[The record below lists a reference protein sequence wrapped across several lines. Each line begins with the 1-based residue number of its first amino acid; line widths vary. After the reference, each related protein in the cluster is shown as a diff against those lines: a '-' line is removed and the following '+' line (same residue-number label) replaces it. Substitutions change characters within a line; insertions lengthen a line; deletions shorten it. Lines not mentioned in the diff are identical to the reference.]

1 MYQAGGIDK
10 LISQKADAFRK
21 NPEALSQQAQISGDL
36 IAAIADQKLKKEK
49 MEAQR
54 QIALM
59 AQQNPNTIVAQNEQA
74 LAAMSKDDIVKQT
87 TGILGE
93 RQKAAQQKQQAMG
106 IPPQQPQGQPQGQR
120 PPMPQGAPPQGIAGQ
135 PRPNMQGMAGGGII
149 GYKKGEEVKNP
160 AEEDL
165 PSGLEKLTGEVVDWA
180 MDNPMQAVSAGL
192 MFLPGVGWAG
202 SAAIKAAGLA
212 LKAGNVLYKGAK
224 AANYGTK
231 LVQAAK
237 KVPGGLGNLASKAVT
252 RPSSVNKII
261 SKDKTTRP
269 IGREYSPG
277 RATATGAALYGGA
290 SALGAFDQEEE
301 APAAKEMSD
310 ARTPPGA
317 GVLTKEEG
325 DKKYPLQPSTPDS
338 QGGLDSIVGLGEP
351 KPLTPPA
358 ATPATV
364 PPGGGVLTPAALKAR
379 EAAPAGAGAG
389 AGAGGLDSIE
399 IGTPPKFPQTKVS
412 DAVDPKVKEMMDAK
426 LAADPTTARD
436 AEQKRLN
443 EFYRR
448 EKYDKANVDVNAEIE
463 ALRKSQTSP
472 ENEREQQRRAMI
484 LGTIKGGRLGGG
496 LEAVQNTRDNQA
508 KSRMDRL
515 EKKRANVLE
524 TQKADFEIA
533 KQIGEGALG
542 MYTAVAESQ
551 NEAMKLSIALTEADL
566 TAGQTAFTN
575 WYNRQEANIQF
586 KLKDRE
592 LTLTDELN
600 TLIKNSQATQNSRD
614 IELKILKG
622 RADIVKIYKDSQ
634 FNTISPIETKISKG
648 EELTP
653 TENTALRNYE
663 IGLQAAQAPY
673 NAMLDDLFK
682 GVVKENPN
690 ATATATAASAVDPSA
705 KAEDRA
711 ASFLAQ

>member
-21 NPEALSQQAQISGDL
+21 NPEALSQQAKISGDL

-54 QIALM
+54 QVALM
-59 AQQNPNTIVAQNEQA
+59 AQQNPNTIVVQNEQA
-74 LAAMSKDDIVKQT
+74 LAAMSKNDMVKQT

-106 IPPQQPQGQPQGQR
+106 IPPQQPQGQR

-160 AEEDL
+160 TEEDL
-165 PSGLEKLTGEVVDWA
+165 PSGVEKLTGEIVDWA
-180 MDNPMQAVSAGL
+180 TDNPMEAISAGL
-192 MFLPGVGWAG
+192 MFAPGIGWVASGAIRAG
-202 SAAIKAAGLA
+202 AMA

-224 AANYGTK
+224 GADFGAKLANAVKG
-231 LVQAAK
+231 V
-237 KVPGGLGNLASKAVT
+237 GSLASKTVT
-252 RPSSVNKII
+252 RPS
-261 SKDKTTRP
+261 TTAKV
-269 IGREYSPG
+269 GREYSHG
-277 RATATGAALYGGA
+277 RATATGAGLYGGA
-290 SALGAFDQEEE
+290 SALGAFDQEEEE

-325 DKKYPLQPSTPDS
+325 DKKYPLQPSTPAS
-338 QGGLDSIVGLGEP
+338 QGGLDGIVGLGEP

-358 ATPATV
+358 ATV

-379 EAAPAGAGAG
+379 EAAPAGAG
-389 AGAGGLDSIE
+389 GLGSIE
-399 IGTPPKFPQTKVS
+399 IGTAPNFSQTKVS
-412 DAVDPKVKEMMDAK
+412 DAIDPKVKEMMNAK
-426 LAADPTTARD
+426 LAADPATARN
-436 AEQKRLN
+436 AEQERLN
-443 EFYRR
+443 KFYRR
-448 EKYDKANVDVNAEIE
+448 EEYDKANVDVNAEIE

-533 KQIGEGALG
+533 QKIGEGAL
-542 MYTAVAESQ
+542 VC
-551 NEAMKLSIALTEADL
+551 
-566 TAGQTAFTN
+566 
-575 WYNRQEANIQF
+575 IQ
-586 KLKDRE
+586 
-592 LTLTDELN
+592 
-600 TLIKNSQATQNSRD
+600 
-614 IELKILKG
+614 
-622 RADIVKIYKDSQ
+622 
-634 FNTISPIETKISKG
+634 P
-648 EELTP
+648 
-653 TENTALRNYE
+653 
-663 IGLQAAQAPY
+663 
-673 NAMLDDLFK
+673 
-682 GVVKENPN
+682 
-690 ATATATAASAVDPSA
+690 
-705 KAEDRA
+705 
-711 ASFLAQ
+711 

>member
-21 NPEALSQQAQISGDL
+21 NPEALSQQAKISGDL

-54 QIALM
+54 QVALM
-59 AQQNPNTIVAQNEQA
+59 AQQNPNTIVVQNEQA
-74 LAAMSKDDIVKQT
+74 LAAMSKNDMVKQT

-106 IPPQQPQGQPQGQR
+106 IPPQQPQGQR

-160 AEEDL
+160 TEEDL
-165 PSGLEKLTGEVVDWA
+165 PSGVEKLTGEIVDWA
-180 MDNPMQAVSAGL
+180 TDNPMEAISAGL
-192 MFLPGVGWAG
+192 MFAPGIGWVGSGAIRAG
-202 SAAIKAAGLA
+202 AMA

-224 AANYGTK
+224 GADFGAKLANAVKG
-231 LVQAAK
+231 V
-237 KVPGGLGNLASKAVT
+237 GSLASKTVT
-252 RPSSVNKII
+252 RPS
-261 SKDKTTRP
+261 TTAKV
-269 IGREYSPG
+269 GREYSHG
-277 RATATGAALYGGA
+277 RATATGAGLYGGA
-290 SALGAFDQEEE
+290 SALGAFDQEEEEE

-325 DKKYPLQPSTPDS
+325 DKKYPLQPSTPAS
-338 QGGLDSIVGLGEP
+338 QGGLDGIVGLGEP

-358 ATPATV
+358 ATV

-379 EAAPAGAGAG
+379 EAAPAGAG
-389 AGAGGLDSIE
+389 GLGSIE
-399 IGTPPKFPQTKVS
+399 IGTAPNFSQTKVS
-412 DAVDPKVKEMMDAK
+412 DAIDPKVKEMMNAK
-426 LAADPTTARD
+426 LAADPATARN
-436 AEQKRLN
+436 AEQERLN
-443 EFYRR
+443 KFYRR
-448 EKYDKANVDVNAEIE
+448 EEYDKANVDVNAEIE

-533 KQIGEGALG
+533 QKIGEGALG
-542 MYTAVAESQ
+542 MYTAIADAQ
-551 NEAMKLSIALTEADL
+551 NAAMGLSISMTEADL

-575 WYNRQEANIQF
+575 WYNRQDANIQF

-592 LTLTDELN
+592 LTLTSELN
-600 TLIKNSQATQNSRD
+600 TLIKNSQATQNSQ
-614 IELKILKG
+614 ELKLKILDS
-622 RADIVKIYKDSQ
+622 RNEAVQTYKDSQ
-634 FNTISPIETKISKG
+634 YNTINPITAKIKAG

-653 TENTALRNYE
+653 AEATAYKNYR
-663 IGLQAAQAPY
+663 IGLLAVEEPY
-673 NAMLDDLFK
+673 NDLLTNLFTA
-682 GVVKENPN
+682 VKEENPS
-690 ATATATAASAVDPSA
+690 AAAVVDPSA
-705 KAEDRA
+705 TAEDRA

>member
-160 AEEDL
+160 TKEDIAKLPMYSEEDSKKRTQQTAADARL
-165 PSGLEKLTGEVVDWA
+165 RAKLADLGITAEKWATFSDADKKNAVVS
-180 MDNPMQAVSAGL
+180 M
-192 MFLPGVGWAG
+192 GV
-202 SAAIKAAGLA
+202 KANFN
-212 LKAGNVLYKGAK
+212 KYIDDVGNVF
-224 AANYGTK
+224 GTMIDMLPTAK
-231 LVQAAK
+231 LVQGAQY
-237 KVPGGLGNLASKAVT
+237 LGRS
-252 RPSSVNKII
+252 I
-261 SKDKTTRP
+261 S
-269 IGREYSPG
+269 ESP
-277 RATATGAALYGGA
+277 TGI
-290 SALGAFDQEEE
+290 ALGLSEPGAEGARAAEAKAEAAQAQAQAQQRKPETVGGVESLLAKGSQKPTVGVGPGVLKEE
-301 APAAKEMSD
+301 APLGEFEALLAQAK
-310 ARTPPGA
+310 PVNP
-317 GVLTKEEG
+317 V
-325 DKKYPLQPSTPDS
+325 PLSES
-338 QGGLDSIVGLGEP
+338 QGSMP
-351 KPLTPPA
+351 AAPPATA

-389 AGAGGLDSIE
+389 AGGLDSIE
-399 IGTPPKFPQTKVS
+399 IGTPPKFSQTKVS
-412 DAVDPKVKEMMDAK
+412 DAIDPKVKELMAAN

-436 AEQKRLN
+436 AEQERLN
-443 EFYRR
+443 KFYRR
-448 EKYDKANVDVNAEIE
+448 EEYDKANADVNAEIE

-472 ENEREQQRRAMI
+472 ENEREQLRRAMI

-496 LEAVQNTRDNQA
+496 LEAVENTRSNQA

-542 MYTAVAESQ
+542 MYTAIADAQ
-551 NEAMKLSIALTEADL
+551 NKAMGISIALTEAEIA
-566 TAGQTAFTN
+566 AGQTAYTN
-575 WYNRQEANIQF
+575 WFNRQKDNIQF

-592 LTLTDELN
+592 LTLTSELQ
-600 TLIKNSQATQNSRD
+600 TLVKNSQATQNSQ
-614 IELKILKG
+614 ELNLKIVDSRNKAVETYEESQQLTIDPIK
-622 RADIVKIYKDSQ
+622 AKIRDGK
-634 FNTISPIETKISKG
+634 
-648 EELTP
+648 ELTP
-653 TENTALRNYE
+653 EEAKAHTNYKV
-663 IGLQAAQAPY
+663 GLQVIQVPY
-673 NAMLDDLFK
+673 NELLTDLFTAVK
-682 GVVKENPN
+682 KENPN
-690 ATATATAASAVDPSA
+690 AAAASASAVDPSA
-705 KAEDRA
+705 SAEDQKA
-711 ASFLAQ
+711 DSYL

>member
-54 QIALM
+54 QVALM

-149 GYKKGEEVKNP
+149 GYKEGDKVKTP
-160 AEEDL
+160 TKEDIAKLPKYSEEDSKKRTQQTAADARL
-165 PSGLEKLTGEVVDWA
+165 RAKLADLGITAEKWA
-180 MDNPMQAVSAGL
+180 TFSDADKKNTVAAMGVTTNIDEAIE
-192 MFLPGVGWAG
+192 GVGDF
-202 SAAIKAAGLA
+202 L
-212 LKAGNVLYKGAK
+212 
-224 AANYGTK
+224 GTMVGMLPTAK
-231 LVQAAK
+231 LVQGAQY
-237 KVPGGLGNLASKAVT
+237 LGRS
-252 RPSSVNKII
+252 I
-261 SKDKTTRP
+261 S
-269 IGREYSPG
+269 ESP
-277 RATATGAALYGGA
+277 TGI
-290 SALGAFDQEEE
+290 ALGLSEPGAEAARAAEAKAEAARAEAKAQQRTPETVGGVESLLARGSQKPTVGVGPGVLKEE
-301 APAAKEMSD
+301 APLGEFEALLAQAK
-310 ARTPPGA
+310 PVNP
-317 GVLTKEEG
+317 V
-325 DKKYPLQPSTPDS
+325 PLSES
-338 QGGLDSIVGLGEP
+338 QGSMP
-351 KPLTPPA
+351 AAPAAPAAPPA
-358 ATPATV
+358 AT

-379 EAAPAGAGAG
+379 EAAGAGAG

-399 IGTPPKFPQTKVS
+399 IGTAPKFSQTKVS
-412 DAVDPKVKEMMDAK
+412 DAVDPEVKKMMDAK

-472 ENEREQQRRAMI
+472 ENEREQRRRAMI

-496 LEAVQNTRDNQA
+496 LEAVENTRSNQA

-533 KQIGEGALG
+533 KQIGTGALG
-542 MYTAVAESQ
+542 MYTAIADAQ
-551 NEAMKLSIALTEADL
+551 NKAMELSINMTEADIA
-566 TAGQTAFTN
+566 AGQTAYTN
-575 WYNRQEANIQF
+575 WYNRQSDNIKA

-592 LTLTDELN
+592 LTLTSELQ
-600 TLIKNSQATQNSRD
+600 TLVKNSQATQNSQ
-614 IELKILKG
+614 ELNLKIVDSRNKAVETYEESQQLTIDPIK
-622 RADIVKIYKDSQ
+622 AKIRDGK
-634 FNTISPIETKISKG
+634 
-648 EELTP
+648 ELTP
-653 TENTALRNYE
+653 EEAKAFNNYKVGME
-663 IGLQAAQAPY
+663 AVQEPY
-673 NAMLDDLFK
+673 TTLLDTLFK
-682 GVVKENPN
+682 AVVKENPN
-690 ATATATAASAVDPSA
+690 ATATAAGDPSA
-705 KAEDRA
+705 SAKDQKAD
-711 ASFLAQ
+711 SYL

>member
-74 LAAMSKDDIVKQT
+74 LASMSKDDIVKQT

-106 IPPQQPQGQPQGQR
+106 IPPQQPQGQR

-160 AEEDL
+160 TEEDL
-165 PSGLEKLTGEVVDWA
+165 PSGVEKLTGYIVDWA
-180 MDNPMQAVSAGL
+180 TDNPTEAISAGL
-192 MFLPGVGWAG
+192 MFLPGVGWVAG
-202 SAAIKAAGLA
+202 GAIKAAAMA
-212 LKAGNVLYKGAK
+212 LKAGNAAYKGAK
-224 AANYGTK
+224 AANYGPK

-237 KVPGGLGNLASKAVT
+237 KVSGGLGNLASKAVT

-277 RATATGAALYGGA
+277 RATATGAALFGGA

-301 APAAKEMSD
+301 AAAAKEMSD

-379 EAAPAGAGAG
+379 EAAPAPAG
-389 AGAGGLDSIE
+389 AGAGGLGSVE

-436 AEQKRLN
+436 AEQERLN
-443 EFYRR
+443 KFYRR
-448 EKYDKANVDVNAEIE
+448 EEYDKANVDVNAEIE
-463 ALRKSQTSP
+463 ALRRSQTSP

-566 TAGQTAFTN
+566 MAGQTAYTN
-575 WYNRQEANIQF
+575 WYNRQSDNIKA

-592 LTLTDELN
+592 LTLTSELN
-600 TLIKNSQATQNSRD
+600 TLVKNSQATQNSRD
-614 IELKILKG
+614 MELKILKG
-622 RADIVKIYKDSQ
+622 RADIVKTYKDSQ
-634 FNTISPIETKISKG
+634 FNTINSIETKISKG

-653 TENTALRNYE
+653 TEATALKNYE

-673 NAMLDDLFK
+673 NNMLETLFT
-682 GVVKENPN
+682 GVKEENPN
-690 ATATATAASAVDPSA
+690 ATVDPSA

>member
-21 NPEALSQQAQISGDL
+21 NPEALSQQAKISGDL

-54 QIALM
+54 QVALM
-59 AQQNPNTIVAQNEQA
+59 AQQNPNTIVVQNEQA
-74 LAAMSKDDIVKQT
+74 LAAMSKNDMVKQT

-149 GYKKGEEVKNP
+149 GYKKGEEVNKYS
-160 AEEDL
+160 EEDSKKRTQQTAADVRL
-165 PSGLEKLTGEVVDWA
+165 RSKLADLGITAEKWATFSDADKKNTVAAMGVTTNIDEAIEGVGDFFGGVGDFLVPQYLGRSISESPTGIALGLSEPGAE
-180 MDNPMQAVSAGL
+180 SARAAEAKAEAARAEAKAQQRTPETVEGIESL
-192 MFLPGVGWAG
+192 LARDSQKPTVGVGPGV
-202 SAAIKAAGLA
+202 
-212 LKAGNVLYKGAK
+212 LK
-224 AANYGTK
+224 
-231 LVQAAK
+231 
-237 KVPGGLGNLASKAVT
+237 
-252 RPSSVNKII
+252 
-261 SKDKTTRP
+261 
-269 IGREYSPG
+269 
-277 RATATGAALYGGA
+277 
-290 SALGAFDQEEE
+290 EE
-301 APAAKEMSD
+301 AP
-310 ARTPPGA
+310 
-317 GVLTKEEG
+317 
-325 DKKYPLQPSTPDS
+325 
-338 QGGLDSIVGLGEP
+338 LGEFEALMEAQS
-351 KPLTPPA
+351 KPAPLVPLSESSGSMPSAPA

-379 EAAPAGAGAG
+379 EAAPAAP
-389 AGAGGLDSIE
+389 AGAGGLGSIE
-399 IGTPPKFPQTKVS
+399 IGTAPNFSQTKVS
-412 DAVDPKVKEMMDAK
+412 DAIDPEVKEMMNAK
-426 LAADPTTARD
+426 LAADPATARN
-436 AEQKRLN
+436 AEQERLN
-443 EFYRR
+443 KFYRR
-448 EKYDKANVDVNAEIE
+448 EEYDKANVDVNAEIE

-533 KQIGEGALG
+533 QKIGEGALG
-542 MYTAVAESQ
+542 MYTAIADAQ
-551 NEAMKLSIALTEADL
+551 NEAMGLSISMTEADL

-575 WYNRQEANIQF
+575 WYNRQKDNIQF

-592 LTLTDELN
+592 LTLTSELN
-600 TLIKNSQATQNSRD
+600 TLIKNSQATQNSQ
-614 IELKILKG
+614 ELKLKILDS
-622 RADIVKIYKDSQ
+622 RNEAVQTYEDSQ
-634 FNTISPIETKISKG
+634 YNTINPITAKLKAG

-653 TENTALRNYE
+653 AEATAYKNYK
-663 IGLQAAQAPY
+663 IGLLAVKEPY
-673 NAMLDDLFK
+673 NDLLTNLFTA
-682 GVVKENPN
+682 VKEENPS
-690 ATATATAASAVDPSA
+690 AAAVVDPSA
-705 KAEDRA
+705 TAEDRA

>member
-160 AEEDL
+160 TEEDL
-165 PSGLEKLTGEVVDWA
+165 PSGVEKLTGEIVDWA
-180 MDNPMQAVSAGL
+180 TDNPMEAISAGL
-192 MFLPGVGWAG
+192 MFAPGIGWVASGAIRAG
-202 SAAIKAAGLA
+202 AMA

-224 AANYGTK
+224 GADFGAKLANAVKG
-231 LVQAAK
+231 V
-237 KVPGGLGNLASKAVT
+237 GSLASKTVT
-252 RPSSVNKII
+252 RPS
-261 SKDKTTRP
+261 TTAKV
-269 IGREYSPG
+269 GREYSPG
-277 RATATGAALYGGA
+277 RATATGAGLYGGA
-290 SALGAFDQEEE
+290 SALGAFDQEEEEE

-325 DKKYPLQPSTPDS
+325 DKKYPLQPSTPAS
-338 QGGLDSIVGLGEP
+338 QGGLDGIVGLGEP

-358 ATPATV
+358 ATV

-399 IGTPPKFPQTKVS
+399 IGTAPKFSQTKVS

-472 ENEREQQRRAMI
+472 ENEREQLRRARI
-484 LGTIKGGRLGGG
+484 AGIIKAGDLGGG
-496 LEAVQNTRDNQA
+496 IQAVERTRSNQA

-575 WYNRQEANIQF
+575 WYNRQDANIQF

-592 LTLTDELN
+592 LTLTSELN
-600 TLIKNSQATQNSRD
+600 TLIKNSQATQNSQ
-614 IELKILKG
+614 ELKLKILDS
-622 RADIVKIYKDSQ
+622 RNEAVQTYKDSQ
-634 FNTISPIETKISKG
+634 FTTINPITAKIKAG

-653 TENTALRNYE
+653 AEATAYKNYR
-663 IGLQAAQAPY
+663 IGLLAVEEPY
-673 NAMLDDLFK
+673 NDLLTNLFTA
-682 GVVKENPN
+682 VKEENPS
-690 ATATATAASAVDPSA
+690 AAAVVDPSA
-705 KAEDRA
+705 TAEDRA

>member
-21 NPEALSQQAQISGDL
+21 NPEALSQQAKISGDL

-54 QIALM
+54 QVALM
-59 AQQNPNTIVAQNEQA
+59 AQQNPNTIVVQNEQA
-74 LAAMSKDDIVKQT
+74 LAAMSKNDMVKQT

-160 AEEDL
+160 TEEDL
-165 PSGLEKLTGEVVDWA
+165 PSGVEKLTGEIVDWA
-180 MDNPMQAVSAGL
+180 TDNPMEAISAGL
-192 MFLPGVGWAG
+192 MFAPGIGWVGSGAIRAG
-202 SAAIKAAGLA
+202 AMA
-212 LKAGNVLYKGAK
+212 LKAGNVLYKRAKGADFGAK
-224 AANYGTK
+224 LANAVKG
-231 LVQAAK
+231 V
-237 KVPGGLGNLASKAVT
+237 GSLASKTVT
-252 RPSSVNKII
+252 RPS
-261 SKDKTTRP
+261 TTAKV
-269 IGREYSPG
+269 GREYSPG
-277 RATATGAALYGGA
+277 RATATGAGLYGGA

-325 DKKYPLQPSTPDS
+325 DKKYPLQPSTPAS
-338 QGGLDSIVGLGEP
+338 QGGLDGIVGLGEP

-379 EAAPAGAGAG
+379 EAAPAGAG
-389 AGAGGLDSIE
+389 GLGSIE
-399 IGTPPKFPQTKVS
+399 IGTAPNFSQTKVS
-412 DAVDPKVKEMMDAK
+412 DAIDPKVKEMMNAK
-426 LAADPTTARD
+426 LADDPATARD
-436 AEQKRLN
+436 AEQERLN

-533 KQIGEGALG
+533 QKIGEGALG
-542 MYTAVAESQ
+542 MYTAIAESQ
-551 NEAMKLSIALTEADL
+551 NAAMGLSISMTEADL

-575 WYNRQEANIQF
+575 WYNRQDANIQF

-592 LTLTDELN
+592 LTLTSELN
-600 TLIKNSQATQNSRD
+600 TLIKNSQATQNSQ
-614 IELKILKG
+614 ELKLKILDS
-622 RADIVKIYKDSQ
+622 RNEAVQTYKDSQ
-634 FNTISPIETKISKG
+634 YNTINPITAKIKAG

-653 TENTALRNYE
+653 AEATAYKNYR
-663 IGLQAAQAPY
+663 IGLLAAEEPY
-673 NAMLDDLFK
+673 NDLLTDLFTA
-682 GVVKENPN
+682 VKEENPS
-690 ATATATAASAVDPSA
+690 AAAVVDPSA
-705 KAEDRA
+705 TAEDRA